1 MKGSCNLS
9 LCDKR
14 RKNKPPGICEN
25 QGVCVPS
32 GKSSATCECRW
43 TGYNGTTCT
52 EGMMQGLW
60 SKRYRLT
67 TV

>member
-25 QGVCVPS
+25 QRVCVPS
-32 GKSSATCECRW
+32 GENSATCECRW
-43 TGYNGTTCT
+43 TGYNGITCT
-52 EGMMQGLW
+52 EGMMQGL
-60 SKRYRLT
+60 
-67 TV
+67 